1 MSSPCHT
8 EALLNRLTQGLLNS
22 FFFFL
27 DYLILEENVPVFDF
41 TIY

>member
-8 EALLNRLTQGLLNS
+8 EALLNRLTQGLLL